1 MPYHG
6 SKRGKRKGEDE
17 MGKKNEKRYS
27 FFLFCL
33 SQKSFGGLPEPKDS
47 GKLSQNHFQKAMPPV
62 GLDHLRNKQIPSLK
76 CKLIKNK
83 LNAKIALFSLWT
95 HSFRT

>member
-1 MPYHG
+1 MDP
-6 SKRGKRKGEDE
+6 KEERGEEKMKWERK
-17 MGKKNEKRYS
+17 KKNII

-33 SQKSFGGLPEPKDS
+33 SQRSFGGLPEPKDS
-47 GKLSQNHFQKAMPPV
+47 GKLSQSHFQTAMPPV

-76 CKLIKNK
+76 CKLIKN
-83 LNAKIALFSLWT
+83 IALFSLWT